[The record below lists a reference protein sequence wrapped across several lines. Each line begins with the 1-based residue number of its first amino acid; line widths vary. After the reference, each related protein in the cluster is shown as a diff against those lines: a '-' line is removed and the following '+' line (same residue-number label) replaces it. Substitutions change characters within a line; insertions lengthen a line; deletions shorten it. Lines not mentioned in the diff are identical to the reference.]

1 MISPDFFTALNI
13 DEAMV
18 LARFGGSSALYEKF
32 LRRFPADPS
41 WASLEEAAAAGD
53 MATVEIAA
61 HTLKGVASNFGFDIL
76 SQLCAQLVS
85 AVRTGNAD
93 AVPALFEQ
101 AKAEYTAILQKIL
114 KL

>member
-1 MISPDFFTALNI
+1 M
-13 DEAMV
+13 
-18 LARFGGSSALYEKF
+18 ARFGGSSALYEKF

-61 HTLKGVASNFGFDIL
+61 HPLKGVASNFGFDIL
-76 SQLCAQLVS
+76 LQLCAQLVS
-85 AVRTGNAD
+85 

-101 AKAEYTAILQKIL
+101 AKAEYNAILQKIL